1 MSVTTYHS
9 KLSGPLRRRN
19 LQMFRKG
26 MVDVLLTC
34 RALDEGMN
42 VPEAE
47 VGIIASSTSST
58 RQRIQRLGR
67 VLRPAPGKD
76 SAKIYTL
83 FITDKEEQRLIDE
96 ILTLS
101 EVSSST
107 WMAGGLS
114 DE

>member
-1 MSVTTYHS
+1 
-9 KLSGPLRRRN
+9 
-19 LQMFRKG
+19 MFRRG
-26 MVDVLLTC
+26 MVDVLVTC

-47 VGIIASSTSST
+47 VGIIASSTAST

-96 ILTLS
+96 VVTLS
-101 EVSSST
+101 EVSSSE
-107 WMAGGLS
+107 WMSGGFS
-114 DE
+114 ND